1 MAAALDLGN
10 VRVHPVRA
18 EEAGRGGLRD
28 SSGLV
33 TARAV
38 AELRELLEYTAP
50 LAATGGKTFKLSQHK
65 NLLVLYFYPKDNT
78 PGCTTEA
85 KNFSRD
91 YDKFKA
97 LNAEIVG
104 VSLDDVESHQDFAKT
119 IGIPFPLLADTEE
132 KAAKAYDVLGGMGPI
147 KYTKR
152 QTFVINPEGFVVKHY
167 ESVNA
172 DEHSAQ
178 VLTDLQ
184 AM

>member
-1 MAAALDLGN
+1 MRFLFAAAVLLFSPLMFAANLVGVAAPEFSLPDQSN
-10 VRVHPVRA
+10 DVRT
-18 EEAGRGGLRD
+18 LND
-28 SSGLV
+28 FK
-33 TARAV
+33 
-38 AELRELLEYTAP
+38 
-50 LAATGGKTFKLSQHK
+50 GKW
-65 NLLVLYFYPKDNT
+65 LVLYFYPKDNT

-167 ESVNA
+167 ASVNA
-172 DEHSAQ
+172 EEHSAQ
-178 VLTDLQ
+178 VLADLQ